1 MPDLRA
7 RAKSDAARRSGAQTP
22 SAGLPA
28 ALWQTFAEP
37 LPARFRR
44 SAFAAECFGTALELI
59 VLPRSGTLA
68 MSLGRDVELRM
79 DLPVPFISRV
89 RLKNYKSIAQCD
101 VQLGPLTVLIGP
113 NGAGK
118 SNFLDAL
125 RFVADAVSTSPDQAI
140 AARGGLG
147 EILRRSRT
155 TSDSFSI
162 ELDVTV
168 PWGPSPSQWAKG
180 RYGFEI
186 ASADRPGQRPFLVR
200 KEWCELEW
208 EDTAHRFAVS
218 DGHVEDSGP
227 LVSESDIDPE
237 RLYLPLVS
245 VRTSFAPLY
254 AGLRGMYF
262 YDPDP
267 SKLRDLQP
275 PTDGAELGRAGE
287 HLGDVLGALDSPSKQ
302 RFDAYMRVVVPELA
316 SVERKFQGS
325 YVTVELRTR
334 PKTDAPDV
342 TFGPNAMSDGTI
354 RAAGLLAALYQPWVG
369 ARIRLVGIE
378 EPELALHPAAA
389 GALFDALIEASD
401 RVQLVVTTQSPD
413 LLDRDDI
420 DVDIVRVA
428 NIRAGATIIG
438 QVDTPSRQILGE
450 KLATVGQLLRGDQIS
465 PESGE

>member
-7 RAKSDAARRSGAQTP
+7 RAKSDAACRIGDQEACRGCWQAF
-22 SAGLPA
+22 AG
-28 ALWQTFAEP
+28 P
-37 LPARFRR
+37 LPV
-44 SAFAAECFGTALELI
+44 ALEL
-59 VLPRSGTLA
+59 VAPLPSETLA
-68 MSLGRDVELRM
+68 TSLGRDVEMRM
-79 DLPVPFISRV
+79 NLPVPFISRV
-89 RLKNYKSIAQCD
+89 RLKNYKSIARCD
-101 VQLGPLTVLIGP
+101 VRLGPLTVLIGP

-125 RFVADAVSTSPDQAI
+125 RFVADAVGTSPDQAI
-140 AARGGLG
+140 AVRGGLG
-147 EILRRSRT
+147 GILRRSRT
-155 TSDSFSI
+155 MSDSFSI
-162 ELDVTV
+162 DLEVTI
-168 PWGPSPSQWAKG
+168 PWGPSPDQWAKG

-200 KEWCELEW
+200 AERCKLEW
-208 EDTAHRFAVS
+208 NEKAHQFAVH
-218 DGHVEDSGP
+218 DGNVTDDGSP
-227 LVSESDIDPE
+227 MQVSDIDPE

-245 VRTSFAPLY
+245 VRTSYAPLY

-267 SKLRDLQP
+267 SKLRDLQA
-275 PTDGAELGRAGE
+275 PTGGAELGRAGE
-287 HLGDVLGALDSPSKQ
+287 YLGDVLGALDPSTKQ

-316 SVERKFQGS
+316 SVERKFEGN

-334 PKTDAPDV
+334 PRKNAPDV
-342 TFGPNAMSDGTI
+342 VFGPNAMSDGTI

-369 ARIRLVGIE
+369 DGRIRLVGIE

-401 RVQLVVTTQSPD
+401 RVQLIVTTQSPD

-428 NIRAGATIIG
+428 KIRTGATVIG
-438 QVDTPSRQILGE
+438 QVDVPSRQILGE
-450 KLATVGQLLRGDQIS
+450 KLATVGQLLRNDQIS
-465 PESGE
+465 PEGDE